1 MRSHVLHTT
10 LYGILLILPV
20 NIGWVVCIST
30 LSREEEVKD
39 LYTDSASVL
48 LAVADPSVIQREEGL
63 EEAEAM
69 VSGRGLFRE
78 ADPSSEDREET
89 LSPLF
94 PVGHIARDDNIK
106 PSDVTPVERAL
117 CHEDVSQR

>member
-1 MRSHVLHTT
+1 M
-10 LYGILLILPV
+10 
-20 NIGWVVCIST
+20 
-30 LSREEEVKD
+30 KD

-48 LAVADPSVIQREEGL
+48 LAVADPSVIQREEGP

-89 LSPLF
+89 LSPSF
-94 PVGHIARDDNIK
+94 PVGHIAHDDNVK
-106 PSDVTPVERAL
+106 PSDVTPVEWAL
-117 CHEDVSQR
+117 GHKVVFLNQI